1 MSLESSS
8 LAKKATV
15 LRKEGSIE
23 EALIV
28 ALAGVAADGECIE
41 SWYQVAL
48 SSEDLKKTQLALEAF
63 EKVVELNDE
72 FAYGW
77 SRYGKSLQQ
86 TGRSAEAL
94 DAFEMALI
102 WDETEQD
109 ALLGLINLYGQDG
122 ELKDKDKQFEV
133 LKKYDETYKIRTS
146 SNNNILGNG
155 YLQRE
160 YYLEAINCY
169 KRCFKENDFPYARH
183 NTGIAYACLNEHLNA
198 LDILEENK
206 ALYPEYEPTQ
216 TNIKSYIEIIKKNTD
231 KLTADG
237 YSLIDKKEYYDIY
250 INPFELLEADR
261 EDEIEN
267 FDIKKIQKLKKNLL
281 QEIELEDGVLPWMGD
296 MIFDKSKIISYLDDL
311 GDEILKEYHWRIF
324 KDKNLL
330 SFLSKG
336 EIDLFIDVPSTELI
350 DIRIEVR
357 DDDEFANW
365 LGRYFSKQYDKILC
379 IAIQKNKSNLI
390 NILLGGR
397 ILVADTQIDL
407 CYEKSHQALNNSIQQ
422 FRGSEKQA
430 EIILPSFETITALI
444 RNAGLDQF
452 ILKLPYQFKDLQ
464 TELAKLFRD
473 ISISCNNIHDDSE
486 LSKKFLQ
493 LGKAYTLKNSSL
505 ALKIKEDENKI
516 NEIIAEEKKKESH
529 LKFGS
534 AESSITKDGLK
545 YGNTLLNT
553 KDISSVRWGVL
564 ITQGDY
570 SKTYNFLLAAKGL
583 GKEVIIKWDASKD
596 IEKQQDLY
604 QKQID
609 ALILFILPSVIER
622 IKTKLATGSPDQI
635 GPCRVYEDRVQFE
648 TKGWFSKKI
657 HILKWNQVN
666 TELRGGMMILFEKS
680 NPSVKVEMSLRD
692 TDNALILHFLA
703 KN

>member
-1 MSLESSS
+1 MSEESQA
-8 LAKKATV
+8 LAKKATA

-23 EALIV
+23 EAL
-28 ALAGVAADGECIE
+28 VAARAAVAEDDECVA

-48 SSEDLKKTQLALEAF
+48 SSEDLKKTQLALDAF

-77 SRYGKSLQQ
+77 SRYGKLLQQ
-86 TGRSAEAL
+86 SGRSAEAL

-109 ALLGLINLYGQDG
+109 ALLGLINIYGLEG
-122 ELKDKDKQFEV
+122 ELKDKDKQFEI
-133 LKKYDETYKIRTS
+133 LKKYDETYKLRTS

-169 KRCFKENDFPYARH
+169 KKCFKENDFPYGRH
-183 NTGIAYACLNEHLNA
+183 NAGIAYACLNEHLNA
-198 LDILEENK
+198 IDILEENK

-216 TNIKSYIEIIKKNTD
+216 KNITTYAEIIKKNTD
-231 KLTADG
+231 KITADC
-237 YSLIDKKEYYDIY
+237 YSLIEKKEYYDIY

-261 EDEIEN
+261 EDDIED
-267 FDIKKIQKLKKNLL
+267 FDIKKIQKLRKNLL

-296 MIFDKSKIISYLDDL
+296 MFFDKSKIISYLDDL

-324 KDKNLL
+324 KEKNLL
-330 SFLSKG
+330 AFLNKG
-336 EIDLFIDVPSTELI
+336 EIDLFTDVPSSELI

-357 DDDEFANW
+357 DDEKFADW
-365 LGRYFSKQYDKILC
+365 LGTYFSKQYDKILC
-379 IAIQKNKSNLI
+379 IAIQKNKPDLI
-390 NILLGGR
+390 NALLSGR

-422 FRGSEKQA
+422 FRDSEKQA
-430 EIILPSFETITALI
+430 ETILPSYETITALI
-444 RNAGLDQF
+444 KNASLDQF

-464 TELAKLFRD
+464 NEFARLFRD
-473 ISISCNNIHDDSE
+473 ISISCNNAHDDSE

-493 LGKAYTLKNSSL
+493 LGKAYTPKNSSL

-516 NEIIAEEKKKESH
+516 DEIIAKEKKKESH
-529 LKFGS
+529 LTHGS
-534 AESSITKDGLK
+534 TESSITKEGLK
-545 YGNTLLNT
+545 YGNTFLKT

-564 ITQGDY
+564 VTNENY

-583 GKEVIIKWDASKD
+583 GKEIKINWDASKD

-609 ALILFILPSVIER
+609 AIIQFILPSVVER
-622 IKTKLATGSPDQI
+622 IKTKLATGSSDQI

-648 TKGWFSKKI
+648 TKGWFSSKM
-657 HILKWNQVN
+657 HIFKWDQVK
-666 TELRGGMMILFEKS
+666 TELRSGMMILFEKRD
-680 NPSVKVEMSLRD
+680 PSIKVEMSLRD
-692 TDNALILHFLA
+692 TDNAFILHFLA

>member
-1 MSLESSS
+1 MSEKSQA
-8 LAKKATV
+8 LAKKATA

-23 EALIV
+23 EALIAARAAV
-28 ALAGVAADGECIE
+28 AEDIECVE

-48 SSEDLKKTQLALEAF
+48 SSEDLKKTQQALDAF
-63 EKVVELNDE
+63 EKVVELNNE

-77 SRYGKSLQQ
+77 ARYGKLLQQ
-86 TGRSAEAL
+86 AGRSAEAL
-94 DAFEMALI
+94 DAFEIALI

-109 ALLGLINLYGQDG
+109 ALLGLINIYGLDG

-133 LKKYDETYKIRTS
+133 LKKYDDTYKIRTS

-155 YLQRE
+155 YLQKE

-216 TNIKSYIEIIKKNTD
+216 TNISTYKDIIKKNKD
-231 KLTADG
+231 KLKADS
-237 YSLIDKKEYYDIY
+237 YSLMDKKEYYDIY

-261 EDEIEN
+261 ADEIED
-267 FDIKKIQKLKKNLL
+267 FDIKKIQKLRKNLL
-281 QEIELEDGVLPWMGD
+281 QEIELEDGMLPWMGD
-296 MIFDKSKIISYLDDL
+296 IIFDKSKIISCLDDL
-311 GDEILKEYHWRIF
+311 GNEILKEYHWRIF

-336 EIDLFIDVPSTELI
+336 EIDLFTDVPSIELI
-350 DIRIEVR
+350 DIRVEVR

-390 NILLGGR
+390 NVLLSGR
-397 ILVADTQIDL
+397 ILVADTQKDL
-407 CYEKSHQALNNSIQQ
+407 CYEKSHQALTNAIQQ
-422 FRGSEKQA
+422 IRDSEKQA
-430 EIILPSFETITALI
+430 ETIPPSYETISTLI
-444 RNAGLDQF
+444 SNTGFDQF

-464 TELAKLFRD
+464 TELARLFRD
-473 ISISCNNIHDDSE
+473 ISISCNNAHNDSE

-493 LGKAYTLKNSSL
+493 LGKAFTPKNSSL

-516 NEIIAEEKKKESH
+516 DEIIAKEKKKESH
-529 LKFGS
+529 LTIGS
-534 AESSITKDGLK
+534 IESSITKEGLK
-545 YGNTLLNT
+545 HGNTLLKT

-564 ITQGDY
+564 ITNENY
-570 SKTYNFLLAAKGL
+570 SRSYNFLLAAKGL
-583 GKEVIIKWDASKD
+583 GKEVSINWDASKD

-609 ALILFILPSVIER
+609 AIIKFILPSVIER
-622 IKTKLATGSPDQI
+622 IKTKLATGSSDQI

-648 TKGWFSKKI
+648 TKGWFSSKM
-657 HILKWNQVN
+657 HVLKWNQVKI
-666 TELRGGMMILFEKS
+666 ELRSGMMILFEKRD
-680 NPSVKVEMSLRD
+680 PSVKVEMSLRD
-692 TDNALILHFLA
+692 TDNAFILYFLE